1 MLTWSHKRRPRF
13 HWKYCDLYDQMHSE
27 NRLSSSK
34 KSNPDRVRPGFFY
47 WMSQNLRVFDLK
59 QGCRKIQLWI
69 LWYHNK
75 ASCFNLKVRN
85 YSYAANSKRTV
96 WVGLDVFL
104 TVFTLIKNPIT
115 MYAKANLR
123 SKIIAVVQ
131 IWIDGKKFHVHR
143 YLVKLEVHKIKVH
156 IFWEGH
162 KILRNLHLTFDCMSK
177 ARWRFCKILRPSQ
190 NI

>member
-34 KSNPDRVRPGFFY
+34 RSNPDRVRPCFFY

-75 ASCFNLKVRN
+75 ASCFNLK
-85 YSYAANSKRTV
+85 SKEPFICKQQKDCLGGSGCIFDCIYVDILVTV
-96 WVGLDVFL
+96 GFQSIEIAKKVFVTFD
-104 TVFTLIKNPIT
+104 TVFHIYLMSGLKK
-115 MYAKANLR
+115 YAKKFFFMVSFFLNPLHQFWHAHR
-123 SKIIAVVQ
+123 Q
-131 IWIDGKKFHVHR
+131 IG
-143 YLVKLEVHKIKVH
+143 
-156 IFWEGH
+156 
-162 KILRNLHLTFDCMSK
+162 
-177 ARWRFCKILRPSQ
+177 
-190 NI
+190 